1 MDCIVKSP
9 ESRASVGYFSSSM
22 KVEQKQKSKIIR
34 GDIKIWEMEMNL
46 G

>member
-9 ESRASVGYFSSSM
+9 DSRALIRSFANSM
-22 KVEQKQKSKIIR
+22 KVEREEKSKIIR
-34 GDIKIWEMEMNL
+34 GDIKIWELEMNL